1 MAIGVIYK
9 IVSPSNKVYI
19 GQTVSKVKRFSKYK
33 KGCCGNQTRLNN
45 SFLKYGFKNHK
56 IEIIEECDIEILNER
71 ERYWQDYYDVLGV
84 NGLNCKLT
92 KSSDKSSVVS
102 DETKLKLSNHFKQ
115 NPISYWKNKE
125 LLFCGKY
132 KMRLAKLGKKQNEK
146 HIKLAKE
153 NRKINSSILILDTE
167 LGIFYNSIT
176 DVSNTYNINYNNIRR
191 KLSGLRKNNT
201 KFIKV

>member
-19 GQTVSKVKRFSKYK
+19 GQTVDSVKRFSKYK
-33 KGCCGNQTRLNN
+33 KGDCEKQTRLNN
-45 SFLKYGFKNHK
+45 SFLKYGFENHK
-56 IEIIEECDIEILNER
+56 IEIIENCNIDLLNER
-71 ERYWQDYYDVLGV
+71 ERYWQDYYNVLGI

-92 KSSDKSSVVS
+92 KSSDKSAIISN
-102 DETKLKLSNHFKQ
+102 DTRLKLSKYFKE

-153 NRKINSSILILDTE
+153 NRKNNSSIIILDTE
-167 LGIFYNSIT
+167 LGIFYNSII
-176 DVSNTYNINYNNIRR
+176 DVSYTYNINYNNIRR